1 MLLVNVS
8 DDGAGIDLDQLRAA
22 IIQRKLSNADT
33 VAQLSEAELLE
44 FLLLPSFS
52 LRDTVTDI
60 SGRGVGLDVVS
71 NMLKQV
77 RGTMRISSSL
87 QQGTRFQLQLPL
99 TLSVIRSL
107 LVTINDEPY
116 ALSLIHI

>member
-87 QQGTRFQLQLPL
+87 QQG
-99 TLSVIRSL
+99 
-107 LVTINDEPY
+107 
-116 ALSLIHI
+116 LSLIHI